1 MFELIKR
8 YMDKLT
14 IDDVNNFAIN
24 NNVNLNEQELSFTYQ
39 FVKKNWETILAN
51 PNSLNLERYKN
62 EFSDENF
69 LKIKQLIKIYYQ
81 KYGHYL

>member
-1 MFELIKR
+1 MFEIIRR

-14 IDDVNNFAIN
+14 IDDVKNFAN
-24 NNVNLNEQELSFTYQ
+24 NNDVLLNEHELNFTYQ
-39 FVKKNWETILAN
+39 FVNKNWEVILPN

-62 EFSDENF
+62 EFSEENF
-69 LKIKQLIKIYYQ
+69 AKIKKLITIYYQ